1 MQLIFY
7 IAALVA
13 IGSTFMVITRT
24 NAMHALLYLI
34 VSLLSVAMIF
44 LVLGA
49 PFVAALEVI
58 IYAGAIM
65 VLFVF
70 VVMLVHVDPEGI
82 AMQENWL
89 TPAMYIGPS
98 LLAFILLAEL
108 AYILYSGDPDISVL
122 VVGPSSA
129 VPPNAVGASLFGRYL
144 IGVELASLLL
154 LSGMV
159 GAFHLARHRT
169 ERSLTER

>member
-7 IAALVA
+7 VAAAVA
-13 IGSTFMVITRT
+13 ILSTLMVITRA

-49 PFVAALEVI
+49 PFVAALEVV

-70 VVMLVHVDPEGI
+70 VVMLVHVDRKTMEV
-82 AMQENWL
+82 QRSWL

-98 LLAFILLAEL
+98 ALALILLAEL
-108 AYILYSGDPDISVL
+108 VYVLYSGDAGLFPATVSTVAPSE
-122 VVGPSSA
+122 VGS
-129 VPPNAVGASLFGRYL
+129 SLFGPYL

-159 GAFHLARHRT
+159 GAFHLARR
-169 ERSLTER
+169 ERKGA